1 MKVLKFGGTSV
12 GSVEAIESVKRIVE
26 GRQEP
31 VIVVVSA
38 FSGVT
43 DQLYKLSRAASQG
56 DEGYLIEYEQMY
68 ARHLTVIDR
77 MVPAAHKAEVL
88 PQVQDKFADL
98 LNILKGLSLIR
109 DLSPRILDTVVGYG
123 EMLSS
128 LILSHVIEGAVHQD
142 STSFIKTT
150 VQFDKHVVDYPATE
164 ERVRRAFQPLPPVS
178 VCGGF
183 IASDLHTGRV
193 TNLGRGGSD
202 YTASILAATLGA
214 DSLEIWTDVDGFMT
228 ADPRIIPNAYV
239 IERLSFGSSIR
250 PPSSPCTTATSRYA
264 SRTRSTRRPRARTS
278 PTSATTAPTGPSKA
292 SRPSTTHRSSPCGG
306 WAWWGSSG

>member
-123 EMLSS
+123 EMRAPRRTAGMPLEVRNARFVDGNQDRRLNAGELCKVIFEVYNVSQDVVTDVQPMVVETTGNKRVGIS
-128 LILSHVIEGAVHQD
+128 NTIHVERILPG
-142 STSFIKTT
+142 KG
-150 VQFDKHVVDYPATE
+150 
-164 ERVRRAFQPLPPVS
+164 VR
-178 VCGGF
+178 
-183 IASDLHTGRV
+183 
-193 TNLGRGGSD
+193 
-202 YTASILAATLGA
+202 YTAVVKAAKRLKDGTLTFRVYAVRGNGEVVSNVSEFSIQ
-214 DSLEIWTDVDGFMT
+214 
-228 ADPRIIPNAYV
+228 
-239 IERLSFGSSIR
+239 
-250 PPSSPCTTATSRYA
+250 A
-264 SRTRSTRRPRARTS
+264 SR
-278 PTSATTAPTGPSKA
+278 K
-292 SRPSTTHRSSPCGG
+292 
-306 WAWWGSSG
+306 

>member
-164 ERVRRAFQPLPPVS
+164 
-178 VCGGF
+178 
-183 IASDLHTGRV
+183 
-193 TNLGRGGSD
+193 
-202 YTASILAATLGA
+202 
-214 DSLEIWTDVDGFMT
+214 
-228 ADPRIIPNAYV
+228 
-239 IERLSFGSSIR
+239 
-250 PPSSPCTTATSRYA
+250 
-264 SRTRSTRRPRARTS
+264 
-278 PTSATTAPTGPSKA
+278 
-292 SRPSTTHRSSPCGG
+292 
-306 WAWWGSSG
+306 

>member
-164 ERVRRAFQPLPPVS
+164 ERVRRAFQPLAAGVGVRRVHRVGPAHGACDQP
-178 VCGGF
+178 G
-183 IASDLHTGRV
+183 AGRV
-193 TNLGRGGSD
+193 GLHGLHPGRHARGRQPGDMDGRG
-202 YTASILAATLGA
+202 
-214 DSLEIWTDVDGFMT
+214 
-228 ADPRIIPNAYV
+228 
-239 IERLSFGSSIR
+239 RLHD
-250 PPSSPCTTATSRYA
+250 
-264 SRTRSTRRPRARTS
+264 RRPAHHPECLRDRA
-278 PTSATTAPTGPSKA
+278 A
-292 SRPSTTHRSSPCGG
+292 
-306 WAWWGSSG
+306 